1 MAYDPDNIFAKI
13 IRGDVPCK
21 KVYEDDHTLAF
32 HDINPQAPVHVL
44 VVPKGQY
51 VDMEDFT
58 EKASEAEIAALFKA
72 VGIVARQLNLQHSG
86 YRFLANNGTAA
97 HQEVMHLHIHLFG
110 GRRLGAMLPST
121 V

>member
-86 YRFLANNGTAA
+86 YRF
-97 HQEVMHLHIHLFG
+97 
-110 GRRLGAMLPST
+110 
-121 V
+121 